1 MNDSLTLEREL
12 LSPPGD
18 TIQETLDELGMSQA
32 ELAERIGR
40 PKEKVN
46 DIIRGREV
54 ISTATAHKL
63 EKALGIPAS
72 FWLKRESEY
81 RRQLYE
87 IEQKEFLQT
96 CIDWL
101 KEFPVRE
108 MKKLGLLPNLKEK
121 PVLADALLSFF
132 GVASPKEWR
141 KIYVQQEVSVAFR
154 ISLANTQNPQ
164 AISVWL
170 RMAELRT
177 KELKLTNYNSGKF
190 KKRLSEVKELAFQH
204 PRDFAQRVQ
213 AICADC
219 GVAVVYIPKL
229 PKAPISGATRW
240 FRGKPLIMLSGRYKT
255 NDHFWFTFFHEA
267 GHILLHG
274 KKDIFL
280 ENVGGTAEDQKKEE
294 EANDFAMKWL
304 LPEDQWKEILA
315 SLPLSDMDIET
326 FAKKFRTPAGV
337 IIGQLQRKKHI
348 NYNEGN
354 HLRTKVELFE

>member
-1 MNDSLTLEREL
+1 MNDLLRLEKEL

-18 TIQETLDELGMSQA
+18 SLQETLDELSMSQA

-63 EKALGIPAS
+63 EKVLGIRAS
-72 FWLKRESEY
+72 FWLNREAEY
-81 RRQLYE
+81 RSQLYE

-96 CIDWL
+96 CVDWL
-101 KEFPVRE
+101 KDFPVRE
-108 MKKLGLLPNLKEK
+108 MKRLGLLPQRKEK
-121 PVLADALLSFF
+121 TILTDALLSFF
-132 GVASPKEWR
+132 GVASPKEWSR
-141 KIYVQQEVSVAFR
+141 IYVQQEVSVAFR

-170 RMAELRT
+170 RMAEL
-177 KELKLTNYNSGKF
+177 KAKDLKIKDYNKRNFNKSLGK
-190 KKRLSEVKELAFQH
+190 VKELAFLH
-204 PRDFAQRVQ
+204 PRDFAKQLQ
-213 AICADC
+213 ALCADC
-219 GVAVVYIPKL
+219 GVALVYLPNL

-240 FRGKPLIMLSGRYKT
+240 FRGNPLIMLSGRYKT
-255 NDHFWFTFFHEA
+255 NDHFWFSFFHEA

-280 ENVGGTAEDQKKEE
+280 ENVEGTAEDQQKED

-304 LPEDQWKEILA
+304 LPEEELNEIVA
-315 SLPLSDMDIET
+315 AVPLNETSIEA
-326 FAKKFRTPAGV
+326 FAHKFRTPAGV
-337 IIGQLQRKKHI
+337 IIGQLQHKKI
-348 NYNEGN
+348 IPYSAGN
-354 HLRTKVELFE
+354 HLRTKVELF

>member
-1 MNDSLTLEREL
+1 MNDLLTLEREL

-18 TIQETLDELGMSQA
+18 TIQESLDELGMSQA

-54 ISTATAHKL
+54 ISTPTAHKL

-72 FWLKRESEY
+72 FWLNRESEY

-101 KEFPVRE
+101 KAFPIRE
-108 MKKLGLLPNLKEK
+108 MKKLGLLPNQREK
-121 PVLADALLSFF
+121 AVLADALLSFF
-132 GVASPKEWR
+132 GVASPKEWSR
-141 KIYVQQEVSVAFR
+141 IYVEQEVSVAFR
-154 ISLANTQNPQ
+154 ISLANTQNPE

-170 RMAELRT
+170 RMAELGA
-177 KELKLTNYNSGKF
+177 KKLRLEDYDKGKF
-190 KKRLSEVKELAFQH
+190 KKSLADIKELAFQH
-204 PRDFAQRVQ
+204 PEDFAERLQ
-213 AICADC
+213 ALCADC
-219 GVAVVYIPKL
+219 GVAVVYVPKL

-280 ENVGGTAEDQKKEE
+280 ESVEGTAEDQQKEE

-304 LPEDQWKEILA
+304 LPEDELNEVLEAVPLTTDRILA
-315 SLPLSDMDIET
+315 
-326 FAKKFRTPAGV
+326 FAQKFRTPAGV
-337 IIGQLQRKKHI
+337 IIGQLQHKKYI
-348 NYNEGN
+348 NYSDGN
-354 HLRTKVELFE
+354 HLRTKVDLF

>member
-1 MNDSLTLEREL
+1 MNSLLKLERVL

-63 EKALGIPAS
+63 EKVLGIPAS
-72 FWLKRESEY
+72 FWLNRESEY

-101 KEFPVRE
+101 KRFPVRE
-108 MKKLGLLPNLKEK
+108 MKKLGLLPNLREK

-132 GVASPKEWR
+132 GVASPKEWGR
-141 KIYVQQEVSVAFR
+141 IYVEQEVSVAFR
-154 ISLANTQNPQ
+154 ISLANTQNPE

-170 RMAELRT
+170 RMAELAA
-177 KELKLTNYNSGKF
+177 KELKLKDYDKGKF
-190 KKRLSEVKELAFQH
+190 KKCFHEVKELAFQH
-204 PRDFAQRVQ
+204 PKDFAERLQ

-219 GVAVVYIPKL
+219 GVAVVYVPTL

-240 FRGKPLIMLSGRYKT
+240 FRGNPLIQLSGRYKT
-255 NDHFWFTFFHEA
+255 DDHFWFTFFHEA

-280 ENVGGTAEDQKKEE
+280 ENVEGTEEDQQKED
-294 EANDFAMKWL
+294 EANDFAKKWL
-304 LPEDQWKEILA
+304 LPEDDLNEVLEAAPLTTDTILA
-315 SLPLSDMDIET
+315 
-326 FAKKFRTPAGV
+326 FAEKFRTPAGV
-337 IIGQLQRKKHI
+337 IIGQLQHKKYI
-348 NYNEGN
+348 NYSDGN
-354 HLRTKVELFE
+354 HLRTKVELF

>member
-1 MNDSLTLEREL
+1 MNDLLTLEREL

-63 EKALGIPAS
+63 EKALGVPAS
-72 FWLKRESEY
+72 FWLSRESEY

-108 MKKLGLLPNLKEK
+108 MKKLGLLPNLRDK

-132 GVASPKEWR
+132 GVASPIEWNR
-141 KIYVQQEVSVAFR
+141 IYVEQEVSVAFR

-170 RMAELRT
+170 RMAELAA
-177 KELKLTNYNSGKF
+177 KKLKLKDYDKGKF
-190 KKRLSEVKELAFQH
+190 KKSLHEVKELAFLH
-204 PRDFAQRVQ
+204 PEDFAERLQ
-213 AICADC
+213 AVCADC
-219 GVAVVYIPKL
+219 GVAVVYVPKL

-240 FRGKPLIMLSGRYKT
+240 FRGNPLIQLSGRYKT

-280 ENVGGTAEDQKKEE
+280 ENVEGTAGDQQKED
-294 EANDFAMKWL
+294 EANEFARQWL
-304 LPEDQWKEILA
+304 LPERELREILA
-315 SLPLSDMDIET
+315 TPKLTEDDILH
-326 FAKKFRTPAGV
+326 FAARFRTPAGV
-337 IIGQLQRKKHI
+337 IVGQLQRHDI
-348 NYNEGN
+348 FPFSRGN
-354 HLRTKVELFE
+354 NLRTTVELF